1 MSHRSIDSKNEK
13 RKIDRNK
20 RFIIVFHGSDRTLR
34 PDEFDFDKSNEDD
47 DFGRGAYFTSTFRGA
62 LKWAKLKKGDVVN
75 WYLFHQGSARVDA
88 DITFNDTE
96 TDLKWINTIIGFI
109 EDSHSENE
117 DFIIGDTADGM
128 AASIIRAY
136 ESYAKSKGLR
146 LSELDDKTK
155 LEMSAAMHPDS
166 FDQQIAVKTK
176 KGLNY
181 LEFIDSTRAIGMEEN
196 LFYVDPAEAAANVVA
211 LVTEKYGIPEDR
223 AIVEFMK
230 SGTFHLLTE
239 DQSVARLPPEEL
251 LRIYE
256 KEVGKP

>member
-1 MSHRSIDSKNEK
+1 MLHRSTGSKSK
-13 RKIDRNK
+13 KGKIDRNK

-34 PDEFDFDKSNEDD
+34 PEEFDFSKSNKDN
-47 DFGRGAYFTSTFRGA
+47 DFGQGAYFTSTFKGA
-62 LKWAKLKKGDVVN
+62 LKWAKLKKGNVVN
-75 WYLFHQGSARVDA
+75 WYLFHQGSARIDA

-136 ESYAKSKGLR
+136 ESYARNKGLR
-146 LSELDDKTK
+146 LSELDDETK
-155 LEMSAAMHPDS
+155 LEMAVAMNPDS

-181 LEFIDSTRAIGMEEN
+181 LEFIDSARAKGMEEN
-196 LFYVDPAEAAANVVA
+196 LFYIDPAEAAANVVA
-211 LVTEKYGIPEDR
+211 LITEKYGMPEDR
-223 AIVEFMK
+223 AIVGFMK
-230 SGTFHLLTE
+230 SGTFRLLTE
-239 DQSVARLPPEEL
+239 DQSIAMLPPEEL